1 MLGFDLFS
9 YLKEW
14 GMKDV
19 RVWTLTCAILFIQ
32 SCVGE
37 KEIACAGNDES
48 VVGFVMWRIEIEA
61 RKRSGRNTVAR
72 VIKRRSKRSSEL
84 NKFKFK
90 FNSFVYLLPLNLI
103 PFSRIVLVLL
113 THSRTLKAQYIFFWT
128 SKAQYI

>member
-1 MLGFDLFS
+1 
-9 YLKEW
+9 
-14 GMKDV
+14 
-19 RVWTLTCAILFIQ
+19 LFIE

-61 RKRSGRNTVAR
+61 QEIEARKRSGRNTVAR
-72 VIKRRSKRSSEL
+72 VIKRRSSKRSSEV

-103 PFSRIVLVLL
+103 PFSRIG
-113 THSRTLKAQYIFFWT
+113 H
-128 SKAQYI
+128 